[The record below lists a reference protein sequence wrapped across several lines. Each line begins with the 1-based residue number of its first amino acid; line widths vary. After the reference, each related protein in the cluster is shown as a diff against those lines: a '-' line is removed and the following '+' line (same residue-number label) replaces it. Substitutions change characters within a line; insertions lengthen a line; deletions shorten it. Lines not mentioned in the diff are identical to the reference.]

1 MAAFVPS
8 LELRID
14 VQGSAAQL
22 ARSLRHLDDYEAA
35 ALDGF
40 ADGQL
45 ETAWAVYDLS
55 QVYVPVD
62 TGLLKASATVTE
74 FGTQAVLGRKR
85 PAGGRYA
92 PKRDTFGVMVTYGGG
107 VETSQYAEIVHEDL
121 EAHHAPPTSAKY
133 LERAVHEL
141 EAEMAT
147 LWGEGIVRATRA
159 AQL

>member
-14 VQGSAAQL
+14 VQGSAAQF
-22 ARSLRHLDDYEAA
+22 ARALRQLEGFEEAF
-35 ALDGF
+35 LDGA

-45 ETAWAVYDLS
+45 ESAWAVYDLS

-62 TGLLKASATVTE
+62 TGLLKASGTVQE
-74 FGTQAVLGRKR
+74 FSTQAVLGRKR

-92 PKRDTFGVMVTYGGG
+92 PRSNTFGVQVVYGGG
-107 VETSQYAEIVHEDL
+107 PETAQYAAIVHEDL

-133 LERAVHEL
+133 LEKAVHEL
-141 EAEMAT
+141 EADMAT
-147 LWGEGIVRATRA
+147 QAAEGIVRATAA